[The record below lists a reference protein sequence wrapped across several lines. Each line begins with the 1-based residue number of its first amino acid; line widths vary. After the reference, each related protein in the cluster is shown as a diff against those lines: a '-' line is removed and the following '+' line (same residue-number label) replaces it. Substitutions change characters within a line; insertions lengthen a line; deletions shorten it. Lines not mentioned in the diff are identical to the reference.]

1 MYNHR
6 SRLTQQLESQTKK
19 NLTLTV
25 IAIAIIIGV
34 LWKFGVPILTSVSY
48 MLAGSKNEEKVT
60 QKAAYIA
67 PPTLDDTFD
76 ATNSARVN
84 IQGSS
89 LSSSQI
95 ELFVNNRSVD
105 TTDVADK
112 NTFVFENVSLQQG
125 NNTIKARVVSRD
137 GQKSN
142 FSNILTVA
150 YLNKAPELSLET
162 PTDGQEFQKDNK
174 NVEIKG
180 KTDPGTRV
188 TVNDFWAIVD
198 DAGQYTYTLLLKD
211 GDNDIKVIA
220 TDDAGNKTEKSIRV
234 KYAP

>member
-1 MYNHR
+1 MYNQR
-6 SRLTQQLESQTKK
+6 SRLTQQLESQTKR
-19 NLTLTV
+19 NLTITV

-48 MLAGSKNEEKVT
+48 MLAGSKNEEEVAK
-60 QKAAYIA
+60 KASYIA

-76 ATNSARVN
+76 ATSSAHVD
-84 IQGSS
+84 IHGSS
-89 LSSSQI
+89 ISSSQI

-105 TTDVADK
+105 TTDGADK
-112 NTFVFENVSLQQG
+112 NTFVFENVLLQQG
-125 NNTIKARVVSRD
+125 DNTIKARVVTED
-137 GQKSN
+137 DQKSD

-162 PTDGQEFQKDNK
+162 PTDGAEFQKDSK
-174 NVEIKG
+174 IVEIKG

-198 DAGQYTYTLLLKD
+198 DEGIYTYTLPLKD
-211 GDNDIKVIA
+211 GDNDIKVVA